1 MELIPWVTEAG
12 PNDFQCANGQECIE
26 VQIASEHHARDTQWK
41 HVTKYKLNRMGVLRT
56 NAYTLIVLMMQFVH
70 VFVPERG
77 VKESVGCEKYKVVNH
92 GAEVVLPVESPHW
105 R

>member
-1 MELIPWVTEAG
+1 MKLIPGVTKAG
-12 PNDFQCANGQECIE
+12 SNDFQCANGQERVKVE
-26 VQIASEHHARDTQWK
+26 IASEHHARDTQWK

-77 VKESVGCEKYKVVNH
+77 VKESVGCEKYKVVNQ
-92 GAEVVLPVESPHW
+92 GAEVVLPVEGPH
-105 R
+105 